1 MTNEMKV
8 VRYIG
13 EHGSITY
20 RQMTVDLWINSPRD
34 VIARMRKKGYPLTEK
49 IETTNTGAKFKRFG
63 FDK

>member
-8 VRYIG
+8 IRFIA

-34 VIARMRKKGYPLTEK
+34 VIARMRKKGYRIGEEVIK
-49 IETTNTGAKFKRFG
+49 TNSGKSFKAFTL
-63 FDK
+63 